1 MSVLLRSYQD
11 ENRINYSNC
20 KPGVGGGGLGS
31 SLVESKCA
39 MGHMC
44 RAPTASGSRE
54 VGWKLV
60 PRISQDL
67 SQMLTG

>member
-1 MSVLLRSYQD
+1 MRTESTIATASM
-11 ENRINYSNC
+11 
-20 KPGVGGGGLGS
+20 GVGGALGLGSVS
-31 SLVESKCA
+31 SLVESATWATCA
-39 MGHMC
+39 GHPQP
-44 RAPTASGSRE
+44 REAE